1 MLGEADKSV
10 FHFLLLSPAS
20 FSQLTNQRENG
31 EPINRNEKPINLILN
46 TKNPK
51 IILERERGLGPWSMT
66 VRGEREPP
74 SLDYQ
79 VSTSTTTTLLVFKY

>member
-20 FSQLTNQRENG
+20 LSQLTNQRENE

-66 VRGEREPP
+66 VRGERERTP
-74 SLDYQ
+74 
-79 VSTSTTTTLLVFKY
+79 